1 MAAEP
6 GPARQESSVRPLS
19 LLIDT
24 NVLLDVVLLRQP
36 WDADGVRLLDAVGA
50 GRARGFVASHAVT
63 TLHYLV
69 ARELGKAAAT
79 QAVSDVLQT
88 YPVVPLGTNDLQ
100 RALTLGIADY
110 EDAVHAAAGLAVG
123 ADYIVTRNERD
134 FRPGP
139 IPPRSPAEV
148 LALL

>member
-1 MAAEP
+1 M
-6 GPARQESSVRPLS
+6 
-19 LLIDT
+19 LLVDT
-24 NVLLDVVLLRQP
+24 NVLLDVALARQP
-36 WDADGVRLLDAVGA
+36 WAEQSGAVLDAVAA
-50 GRARGFVASHAVT
+50 GRARGGVAAHALTTVYYVVT
-63 TLHYLV
+63 
-69 ARELGKAAAT
+69 RAADRSRAT
-79 QAVSDVLQT
+79 QAVAEILHVVS
-88 YPVVPLGTNDLQ
+88 VVPLGTADMQ
-100 RALTLGIADY
+100 RALTLGITDY